1 MIRLLAEFL
10 LPLLAPTI
18 AYAAWRAIA
27 ARRAAAPVDGEPG
40 DGERGDAPA
49 ATPWREAP
57 WTWLGGI
64 GIVLVVVVAA
74 TLGLTRSLGDIG
86 GGTYV
91 APRSVDGRIVP
102 GHLEPPAKR

>member
-10 LPLLAPTI
+10 LPLFAPTI
-18 AYAAWRAIA
+18 AYAIWMSVS
-27 ARRAAAPVDGEPG
+27 RRAAPPGE
-40 DGERGDAPA
+40 GEAGDAPA
-49 ATPWREAP
+49 ATSWREAP
-57 WTWLGGI
+57 WIWLGGI

-74 TLGLTRSLGDIG
+74 TLGLARSLGDIG
-86 GGTYV
+86 GGDYV

>member
-1 MIRLLAEFL
+1 MIRLVVEFL

-18 AYAAWRAIA
+18 AYATWRAL
-27 ARRAAAPVDGEPG
+27 ARRAAAPGEGEP
-40 DGERGDAPA
+40 GDAPA

-57 WTWLGGI
+57 WIWLGGI

-102 GHLEPPAKR
+102 GHLEPPARR

>member
-1 MIRLLAEFL
+1 MIRLVAEFL

-18 AYAAWRAIA
+18 AYAIWRAL
-27 ARRAAAPVDGEPG
+27 ARRAAAPGEGEP
-40 DGERGDAPA
+40 GDAPA

-86 GGTYV
+86 GGDYV

-102 GHLEPPAKR
+102 GHLEPPARR

>member
-1 MIRLLAEFL
+1 MIRLVAEFL

-18 AYAAWRAIA
+18 AYATWRAL
-27 ARRAAAPVDGEPG
+27 ARRAAAPGEGEP
-40 DGERGDAPA
+40 GDAPA

-57 WTWLGGI
+57 WIWLGGI

-86 GGTYV
+86 GGDYV

-102 GHLEPPAKR
+102 GHLEPPARR

>member
-18 AYAAWRAIA
+18 AYAIWRAIA
-27 ARRAAAPVDGEPG
+27 ARRAAAPGDGEPG
-40 DGERGDAPA
+40 GAPA

-57 WTWLGGI
+57 WIWLGGT

-102 GHLEPPAKR
+102 GHIEPPAKR

>member
-18 AYAAWRAIA
+18 AYAIWRAL
-27 ARRAAAPVDGEPG
+27 ARRAAPPGEGEPG
-40 DGERGDAPA
+40 AAPA
-49 ATPWREAP
+49 AASWREAP
-57 WTWLGGI
+57 WIWLGGI
-64 GIVLVVVVAA
+64 GILLVVAVAA

-102 GHLEPPAKR
+102 GHLDPPAKR

>member
-1 MIRLLAEFL
+1 MIRLLIEFL

-18 AYAAWRAIA
+18 AYAIWRALP
-27 ARRAAAPVDGEPG
+27 RRGAAPGEG
-40 DGERGDAPA
+40 DGAGAPA

-57 WTWLGGI
+57 WIWLGGT
-64 GIVLVVVVAA
+64 GIVLVVAVAA
-74 TLGLTRSLGDIG
+74 TLGMTRSLGDIG

>member
-1 MIRLLAEFL
+1 MIRLVVEFL

-18 AYAAWRAIA
+18 AYATWRAL
-27 ARRAAAPVDGEPG
+27 ARRAAAPGEGEP
-40 DGERGDAPA
+40 GDAPA

-57 WTWLGGI
+57 WIWLGGI

-86 GGTYV
+86 GGDYV

-102 GHLEPPAKR
+102 GHLEPPARR